1 MSLVYI
7 TPTGVC
13 EQIPSP
19 LKSRVGLDDIA
30 ANTCRVVN
38 ELTDTAWA
46 SGDYQIMRA
55 TEKIAAVIALNST
68 YPTCRAAEV
77 LLQQAS
83 DLVTLLKL
91 VPSWRDR

>member
-1 MSLVYI
+1 MSLIYI
-7 TPTGVC
+7 TPTGTL

-19 LKSRVGLDDIA
+19 LKSRVGLDDIV
-30 ANTCRVVN
+30 ANTCRAVN

-46 SGDYQIMRA
+46 SGDCQMMRA
-55 TEKIAAVIALNST
+55 TERIAAAVALSAT
-68 YPTCRAAEV
+68 YQTCMAAER
-77 LLQQAS
+77 LLQEAS